1 VTGNRNDPRG
11 DYRGMTCR
19 HVREAVSAVLD
30 GEDSPLDAGVIE
42 SHLASCTD
50 CRAYAVQARTLHR
63 SLRMSAAPAVPD
75 LTPSILAAI
84 DASHRSAAAD
94 GRDLALRLALVVL
107 AVAQIAIG
115 IPALLGADSGVP
127 VHDARH
133 LGSFG
138 LALAVGFLFAAWRP
152 DRIGGLLPVVA
163 ALVACLLG
171 TSFLDIA
178 SGRTAVVSEVGHVT
192 EIVGLVV
199 CWLLARPASLG
210 TPRVAHR

>member
-1 VTGNRNDPRG
+1 
-11 DYRGMTCR
+11 MTCD

-30 GEDSPLDAGVIE
+30 GEDSPLDADVIE
-42 SHLASCTD
+42 SHLAGCAE
-50 CRAYAVQARTLHR
+50 CRAFAVRAHSLHR

-75 LTPSILAAI
+75 LTGPILSAI
-84 DASHRSAAAD
+84 DADRRPAATY
-94 GRDLALRLALVVL
+94 GSDLALRLALVVL
-107 AVAQIAIG
+107 AIAQIAVG

-152 DRIGGLLPVVA
+152 ERIGGLLPVVA

-171 TSFLDIA
+171 TSLLDIVA
-178 SGRTAVVSEVGHVT
+178 GRTAVVSEVSHVT
-192 EIVGLVV
+192 EIAGLLV
-199 CWLLARPASLG
+199 CWLLARPVALG
-210 TPRVAHR
+210 RSRLAHS